1 MSIRDIIKVLL
12 IIALIAAAL
21 AVFGR
26 VENVQSREE
35 SVIVRDA
42 VRQAAITCY
51 AVEGA
56 YPDSVE
62 YLREHYQLAYDEDRY
77 AVTLDA
83 FASNLIPDIYIEDRY
98 APPTD
103 PMAQSAGDDGWDEED
118 EVWDEEAVD
127 DGEDIAG
134 EEAEDPADEE
144 ASGEAVTGEEAE
156 EPVSEEAAEEGGE

>member
-1 MSIRDIIKVLL
+1 MNVRDIIR
-12 IIALIAAAL
+12 IALILAL
-21 AVFGR
+21 IVMAVLVFDHVGT
-26 VENVQSREE
+26 VQSREE
-35 SVIVRDA
+35 TTIVRDA

-98 APPTD
+98 AEQP
-103 PMAQSAGDDGWDEED
+103 SAFFTETSDEDLGAEDEEIT
-118 EVWDEEAVD
+118 E
-127 DGEDIAG
+127 G
-134 EEAEDPADEE
+134 EEETP
-144 ASGEAVTGEEAE
+144 
-156 EPVSEEAAEEGGE
+156 